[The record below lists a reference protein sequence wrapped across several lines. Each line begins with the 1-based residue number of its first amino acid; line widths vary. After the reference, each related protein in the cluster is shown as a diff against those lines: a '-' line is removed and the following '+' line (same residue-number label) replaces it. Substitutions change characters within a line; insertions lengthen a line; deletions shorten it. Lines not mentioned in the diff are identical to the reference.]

1 MTVAAVVI
9 FFTAFMV
16 ALHAAVF
23 KLPLMIS
30 MGEYYWTEFCLK
42 DYPFRAWL
50 LDGRFSA
57 MFAGKQ

>member
-1 MTVAAVVI
+1 MTVPAVMI

-16 ALHAAVF
+16 AVHAAVF

-30 MGEYYWTEFCLK
+30 MGEYYWTEFCPK
-42 DYPFRAWL
+42 DYPFRTWF
-50 LDGRFSA
+50 LDDSFSA